1 MKRMSAWYTSNIRT
15 SQSSYSTHITL
26 SIRSYKNI
34 GADSAYRIL
43 LPWCEFM
50 QEHILLPEN
59 WVEFMQ
65 EHILLPE
72 NWVEFMQEHK
82 LAIVNI
88 WTQAVHMLVSNKSD
102 WHSQIKFSAC
112 VHF

>member
-65 EHILLPE
+65 EH
-72 NWVEFMQEHK
+72 K